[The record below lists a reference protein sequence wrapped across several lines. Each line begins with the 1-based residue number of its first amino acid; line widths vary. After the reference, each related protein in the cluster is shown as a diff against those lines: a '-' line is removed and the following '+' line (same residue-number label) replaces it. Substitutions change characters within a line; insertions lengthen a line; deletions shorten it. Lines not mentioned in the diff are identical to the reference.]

1 MEGDMSGK
9 TCFMKYLITSLFA
22 FLIAFSTVFA
32 QADAVATTQ
41 TETQAPTSDENS
53 LLWEISGKELSTP
66 SWLYGTI
73 HLIGKDDFFLTDSTR
88 LFIGRSEM
96 VVFEINMEDMT
107 DITAQL
113 GLLMKA
119 FMDNGKTL
127 KDLLNEEDYKLVQ
140 DHFAEIGMPLFMF
153 ERIKPMFLTVMASGD
168 MSPTAMSSGE
178 MVSYEMEI
186 MEISQAVGK
195 KMGGL
200 ESMEFQMSVFDSIPY
215 EAQAQML
222 VESIKSSD
230 EGNEE
235 FAKMVELYKTQDIQ
249 GMVEMMGDSEGIAE
263 YEDLLLNTRN
273 KNWIPVMGEMM
284 TTQPT
289 FFAVGAGHLGGENG
303 VVALLRKE
311 GYRVKPVR

>member
-1 MEGDMSGK
+1 
-9 TCFMKYLITSLFA
+9 MKYFLTLLLA
-22 FLIAFSTVFA
+22 FLITCSPFA
-32 QADAVATTQ
+32 QTNTAAARPNQ
-41 TETQAPTSDENS
+41 TYAPNAEENS
-53 LLWEISGKELSTP
+53 LLWEITGKGLTSP

-88 LFIGRSEM
+88 AFIDRSEM
-96 VVFEINMEDMT
+96 VTFEINMEDMT
-107 DITAQL
+107 DISAQL

-119 FMDNGKTL
+119 FMEDGKTL
-127 KDLLNEEDYKLVQ
+127 RDLLSDDDYKLVQ
-140 DHFAEIGMPLFMF
+140 EHFQNIGLPLFMF

-168 MSPTAMSSGE
+168 MSPTAMSSGD
-178 MVSYEMEI
+178 MLSYEMEI
-186 MEISQAVGK
+186 MDLAKQTKK

-222 VESIKSSD
+222 VESIKSTDAGD
-230 EGNEE
+230 ED
-235 FAKMVELYKTQDIQ
+235 FAKMVDLYKNQDIQ
-249 GMVEMMGDSEGIAE
+249 GMVQMMGNDEGIAE

-284 TTQPT
+284 RAQPT
-289 FFAVGAGHLGGENG
+289 FFAVGAGHLGGELG

-311 GYRVKPVR
+311 GYTVKPVR